1 MKIKIDFSAVGDVT
15 KLKEMILYISQLSER
30 DPRFGAIKLNK
41 ILYYADFG
49 AYRELGHPI
58 TEATYQHLREGPAP
72 KELLQA
78 IDELEDEG
86 AIKYESPLYYTHRQK
101 RIVPCRGP
109 DLKHFKP
116 KELRIVKDVVKALWD
131 LNATQVR
138 NLSHEEWGWRLS
150 DDGETIHY
158 RTAWLSPEP
167 LTQEQIRDGIRLW
180 EEMSAQSVSGRI

>member
-15 KLKEMILYISQLSER
+15 KLKEMVLYISQLSEG

-41 ILYYADFG
+41 ILYYADFT
-49 AYRELGHPI
+49 AYRELGQPI
-58 TEATYQHLREGPAP
+58 TEANYQHLREGPAP

-78 IDELEDEG
+78 VDELENEG
-86 AIKYESPLYYTHRQK
+86 GIRYEHRRYYTRRQK
-101 RIVPCRGP
+101 RIVRCREP
-109 DLKHFKP
+109 NLKHFNP
-116 KELRIVKDVVKALWD
+116 KELRIVEDVVKVLWD
-131 LNATQVR
+131 LNAIEVR
-138 NLSHEEWGWRLS
+138 DLSHEEWGWRLS
-150 DDGETIHY
+150 DDGEIIPY